1 MSSKKAATA
10 AVVGQYRVISVS
22 DISKPRDVVDRPS
35 REAVE
40 IASRAIGSEAEK
52 LFFVIVAES
61 RPGGKKRYDLVAR
74 YDVYAA
80 AREAKAE
87 QVPALLISASDATA
101 SKLTLSERSFPN
113 PATIVRLLDPYAAKY
128 GGSAEAASM
137 LYMPA
142 TFGKMHEAGME
153 PGALSALEG
162 MIQNLYE
169 IGIRSTFPLW
179 LFRAIAKLDAED
191 AATMIE
197 KIGNMPGYIA
207 KSDFRWPNPRV
218 FRVLLGRSKE
228 DGEPG
233 SEGAAGDGAER
244 KAPAPAR
251 EFGCACGRDYI
262 VTDTHIGP
270 RQEKDNVL
278 ILEGDRGEQVYAL
291 SAKQKKFLGAD
302 SVPPTVMTSQ
312 SIKTYKEWKGALGG
326 RRFVV
331 FVANDA

>member
-1 MSSKKAATA
+1 MSSKET
-10 AVVGQYRVISVS
+10 VGQYRVISVS

-40 IASRAIGSEAEK
+40 IATRAVGSEAEK

-80 AREAKAE
+80 AREAKVE

-142 TFGKMHEAGME
+142 AFGKMHEAGME

-162 MIQNLYE
+162 MIQNLHG

-191 AATMIE
+191 AATIIE
-197 KIGNMPGYIA
+197 KIGNMPGYIS
-207 KSDFRWPNPRV
+207 KSDFRWPTPRV
-218 FRVLLGRSKE
+218 FREMLGRSKE
-228 DGEPG
+228 DRAPA
-233 SEGAAGDGAER
+233 EGVDGAER